1 MKIGTVYGILLAL
14 LAGAT
19 TAAPLVGH
27 GSLSDPSVRAALLE
41 PRATPVAAAL
51 VAGAA
56 LAVGGVVVQGVFRNP
71 LVSPSIL
78 GTAAGT
84 SLGGQVALLMLAWGN
99 LQASIPP
106 EMVLPLG

>member
-41 PRATPVAAAL
+41 PRATRVAAAL